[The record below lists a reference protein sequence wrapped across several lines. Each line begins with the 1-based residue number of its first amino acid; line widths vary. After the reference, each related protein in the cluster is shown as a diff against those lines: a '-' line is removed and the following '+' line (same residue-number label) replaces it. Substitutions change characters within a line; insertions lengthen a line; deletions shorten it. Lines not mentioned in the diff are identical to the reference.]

1 MALSDNLHD
10 LEHLIG
16 DAMGN
21 ALESA
26 RRALAE
32 QIHRRSESGLRE
44 ARERGFRDLREA
56 TAKLDAARTQADV
69 LTALLEEGGRFA
81 SRTAL
86 LLTFADGARGWAAY
100 GFAAEA
106 QGIDD
111 LRLSYDEP
119 ALEKLAAGRGAVTLS
134 GDESAAFARHIGGGA
149 PIAGALVPL
158 VLRDRIAAALYADQL
173 RASDPFV
180 PAALQLLAFTAANLL
195 EAQGARERAS
205 TPTLAG
211 IDVDEAG
218 SGLELWDPSAFDA
231 AASEAPV
238 VAAAAATAAVAAAA
252 TAAPTPAA
260 PPEPTYV
267 PPPSPA
273 WQEPEVEAAPEPA
286 VEAPPPPAEPPAPE
300 PAVAVERA
308 EAPAPWEELPEEPAW
323 AAPPEA
329 PPAVEEPA
337 PAPAPAEPPAWQPAW
352 QLEEAPAVPAAE
364 PAAPPTPTF
373 AAEPIPA
380 EEEWVYTD
388 QGYEAEAEQTYEG
401 AAVAEDAGEAGFE
414 EDTATYHMGDSG
426 IDATALEAG
435 IDEGVEEVAA
445 VAVEE
450 PLPVEEAIPED
461 TAPWQTPAAAQPPE
475 STTSP
480 LYGGPLY
487 PSEATVRISRDLLQ
501 GAVAPDV
508 SEDSTVMLQRPT
520 LPAPP
525 PAPAPPPPEPPRAAA
540 PRPAAV
546 FGGGGGGTTE
556 VQPPPDLEGPGW
568 AFRGGEASTAS
579 YRQQTEENSAM
590 HEEARRLA
598 RLLVSEIKLYN
609 EEQIEEG
616 RRQRDIYPRLQE
628 DIDRSRQMYEER
640 VDAKVRDEVDYF
652 QQEMVNILAG
662 GDAGALGM

>member
-32 QIHRRSESGLRE
+32 QIHRRSESGLRD

-56 TAKLDAARTQADV
+56 TAKLDAARSQADV

-106 QGIDD
+106 QGIED
-111 LRLSYDEP
+111 LRLPYSQE
-119 ALEKLAAGRGAVTLS
+119 ALAKVAAGRGAVTLS
-134 GDESAAFARHIGGGA
+134 GEESAELARHLGGGA
-149 PIAGALVPL
+149 PTAGVLVPL
-158 VLRDRIAAALYADQL
+158 VLRDRVAAALYADQV

-195 EAQGARERAS
+195 ETQGLRDRAA

-211 IDVDEAG
+211 IDGDAVG
-218 SGLELWDPSAFDA
+218 NGLPMWDPSAFE
-231 AASEAPV
+231 ASAP
-238 VAAAAATAAVAAAA
+238 AAAAAAPVAASV
-252 TAAPTPAA
+252 AAPA
-260 PPEPTYV
+260 PPPTY
-267 PPPSPA
+267 
-273 WQEPEVEAAPEPA
+273 
-286 VEAPPPPAEPPAPE
+286 APPPPAPEPEPVPVVDEPVWEAPPTPAYAEPAVEEPSAPE
-300 PAVAVERA
+300 PTPAAER

-329 PPAVEEPA
+329 PQPVEEPVPPAPAWQPSWQMEEA
-337 PAPAPAEPPAWQPAW
+337 PAPAPPPA
-352 QLEEAPAVPAAE
+352 EVPAEDA
-364 PAAPPTPTF
+364 
-373 AAEPIPA
+373 
-380 EEEWVYTD
+380 WVYTD
-388 QGYEAEAEQTYEG
+388 QGYEAETEQTYEG
-401 AAVAEDAGEAGFE
+401 TAVEEVPVEAGFE
-414 EDTATYHMGDSG
+414 EDTETFHMADTG
-426 IDATALEAG
+426 IDATALEPGAE
-435 IDEGVEEVAA
+435 EGVEEVAA
-445 VAVEE
+445 EAVEE
-450 PLPVEEAIPED
+450 IPTD
-461 TAPWQTPAAAQPPE
+461 TAPWTTPAPAAPPE
-475 STTSP
+475 SVTSP
-480 LYGGPLY
+480 LYGAPLY
-487 PSEATVRISRDLLQ
+487 PSEATVRISRDVLQ
-501 GAVAPDV
+501 SAAAQAPPAAEPDV
-508 SEDSTVMLQRPT
+508 SEDSTVMLQRP
-520 LPAPP
+520 
-525 PAPAPPPPEPPRAAA
+525 PAPAPPPVAPPPVA
-540 PRPAAV
+540 PPPVAPPPATPRSSAAV
-546 FGGGGGGTTE
+546 FGGGGGGSTE

-579 YRQQTEENSAM
+579 YRQQNEETSAL